1 MTQDDFSLPFF
12 DRFVNVVFHLE
23 DDVERTVYFS
33 DAKGAVQLNSLGD
46 DVLSITNYDD
56 GDGGIEL
63 VVGKGIFDEHGGAC
77 DTYKMKRHYLCYS

>member
-33 DAKGAVQLNSLGD
+33 DAKGAVQLNWLGD
-46 DVLSITNYDD
+46 DVRSITNYDD
-56 GDGGIEL
+56 YGDRS
-63 VVGKGIFDEHGGAC
+63 VAD
-77 DTYKMKRHYLCYS
+77 CYSIH